1 MSHAY
6 FEHPIECPECGY
18 HTHELVEIPM
28 RNDRVLMCEGCHTE
42 LLENEEILCEVTVI
56 QQLYPLN
63 VVGIIESVKKT
74 KKIIVIDD
82 SSGSN
87 SLGSEIISQLSQK
100 GLSFKSKIIC
110 SKEDIIPSSKLL
122 EKDHYPNNKTMY
134 NDAKNFFL
142 AT

>member
-1 MSHAY
+1 MVNNLEIPDIKLCVPKKTPDISIVCWGGTLSN
-6 FEHPIECPECGY
+6 IEN
-18 HTHELVEIPM
+18 LVE
-28 RNDRVLMCEGCHTE
+28 E

-63 VVGIIESVKKT
+63 AEGIIESVKKT
-74 KKIIVIDD
+74 KKIVIIDD

-100 GLSFKSKIIC
+100 DLSFKSKIIC
-110 SKEDIIPSSKLL
+110 SKEDIIPSSNLL

-134 NDAKNFFL
+134 NGVKNFFL
-142 AT
+142 TT

>member
-1 MSHAY
+1 M
-6 FEHPIECPECGY
+6 F
-18 HTHELVEIPM
+18 
-28 RNDRVLMCEGCHTE
+28 
-42 LLENEEILCEVTVI
+42 

-63 VVGIIESVKKT
+63 AEAIIESVKKT
-74 KKIIVIDD
+74 KRIVVIDD

-122 EKDHYPNNKTMY
+122 EKNHYPNNKIMY
-134 NDAKNFFL
+134 NDVKNFFL
-142 AT
+142 IP